1 MVISPA
7 EAVPSTG
14 SDQEA
19 KEGREEKGHDN
30 YSETDALG
38 GLVMA
43 EEAAPT
49 EAKAEEGSPGGCW
62 RARDSLAL
70 VGFVA
75 FAVTSCMRV
84 NLSVA
89 IVAMVAAPDG
99 GGAANASAPPPPLH
113 PGGALAWDESTQGL
127 LLGSYFYGY
136 IVTNIAG
143 GRAAERLGGRKV
155 FGLGVVLSAVLTLLS
170 PVSATTSTA
179 LFVAVRMLVGA
190 ASGVVFPAMNA
201 LLSLWIPPSD
211 RAKFSTVVFAGLDF
225 GKMVALPVTGWL
237 CASGTLGGWP
247 LVFYVFGGVSLL
259 CGALWFLLV
268 SDCPEA
274 HPRISQQERDYL
286 VRRCGRRNGNN
297 GPIPW
302 KGMMTS
308 LPVWSLII
316 AHVGHNWGSYT
327 LITQLPTYLKNI
339 YQFDIQSNGLLSA
352 FPYLTMWVFSMG
364 YSGFMHKVSHRISV
378 LSVRRISMAVAAYG
392 PMCGLL
398 TLCIVDLSAAMTV
411 AVLCA
416 VVGISGAMYSGYMC
430 SHQDLAPNYAGTLF
444 GITNT
449 LANIPGFAA
458 PQLTG
463 AITEGNQTVSAWRSV
478 FLISSAVYFISGTA
492 YLLFISADKQ
502 PWNDASPGTKGE
514 EELGAVEEVVAEKAK
529 SLDD

>member
-1 MVISPA
+1 MHVCSPA
-7 EAVPSTG
+7 P
-14 SDQEA
+14 
-19 KEGREEKGHDN
+19 
-30 YSETDALG
+30 
-38 GLVMA
+38 
-43 EEAAPT
+43 
-49 EAKAEEGSPGGCW
+49 
-62 RARDSLAL
+62 
-70 VGFVA
+70 
-75 FAVTSCMRV
+75 
-84 NLSVA
+84 
-89 IVAMVAAPDG
+89 
-99 GGAANASAPPPPLH
+99 APPS
-113 PGGALAWDESTQGL
+113 GGALAWDESTQGL

-286 VRRCGRRNGNN
+286 VRRCGRRPGNN

-514 EELGAVEEVVAEKAK
+514 EELGVVAEKTK